1 MGAPSYADDDTDQLL
16 RRVIDIENDLVLRRA
31 VEQAA
36 RGTLATALGDGSARQ
51 WEPDTGR

>member
-16 RRVIDIENDLVLRRA
+16 
-31 VEQAA
+31 
-36 RGTLATALGDGSARQ
+36 GDGSARQ